1 MSNTPEWFRLT
12 ADDQKPVPAARKPF
26 RKSIKF
32 SLIAAPLLLIGVF
45 GAVAVGTHED
55 FDDETP
61 MVSKSNAVVSTVANS
76 DNAKVNIASNQTNGN
91 SITSA
96 LENSGAP
103 GTSGTL
109 GTLGKGMGVPAP
121 AAQTEHE
128 EDDDHGFF
136 GHNDDDEHEGHE
148 RHHESREH

>member
-12 ADDQKPVPAARKPF
+12 ADDQKPVSAARKPF

-103 GTSGTL
+103 VTSGI
-109 GTLGKGMGVPAP
+109 GNGVPAP
-121 AAQTEHE
+121 SSKVEHE
-128 EDDDHGFF
+128 ESDDDGFF
-136 GHNDDDEHEGHE
+136 GHHDDDEHERRE
-148 RHHESREH
+148 RHRESREH

>member
-12 ADDQKPVPAARKPF
+12 ADDQKPVSAARKPF
-26 RKSIKF
+26 PKSIKF

-61 MVSKSNAVVSTVANS
+61 MVAKSNAVESSAANS

-96 LENSGAP
+96 LESSGAP
-103 GTSGTL
+103 LTSGTS
-109 GTLGKGMGVPAP
+109 GKGMGVPAP
-121 AAQTEHE
+121 SAQTEHE
-128 EDDDHGFF
+128 KDDDDRFF
-136 GHNDDDEHEGHE
+136 GHNDDDDHEERE

>member
-12 ADDQKPVPAARKPF
+12 ADDQKPVSAARKPF

-55 FDDETP
+55 FDDDTP

-76 DNAKVNIASNQTNGN
+76 DNAKVNISSNQNNGN

-121 AAQTEHE
+121 SAQTEHE

-136 GHNDDDEHEGHE
+136 GHNDDDEHEGRE

>member
-12 ADDQKPVPAARKPF
+12 ADDQKPVSAARKPF

-55 FDDETP
+55 FDDDTP

-103 GTSGTL
+103 VTSGTSGTS
-109 GTLGKGMGVPAP
+109 GKANGVPAP
-121 AAQTEHE
+121 SAQTEHE
-128 EDDDHGFF
+128 EDDDDGFF
-136 GHNDDDEHEGHE
+136 RHNDDDEHERRE
-148 RHHESREH
+148 RHHEGREH

>member
-1 MSNTPEWFRLT
+1 MSNTPEWFQLT
-12 ADDQKPVPAARKPF
+12 ADDQKPVSAARKPF

-103 GTSGTL
+103 VTSGTSG
-109 GTLGKGMGVPAP
+109 KVMGVPAP
-121 AAQTEHE
+121 SAQTEHE
-128 EDDDHGFF
+128 KDDDDRFF
-136 GHNDDDEHEGHE
+136 GHNDDDDHEGRE

>member
-103 GTSGTL
+103 VTSGTS
-109 GTLGKGMGVPAP
+109 GKGMGVPAP
-121 AAQTEHE
+121 SAQTENE
-128 EDDDHGFF
+128 KDDDDRFF
-136 GHNDDDEHEGHE
+136 GHNDDDDHEGRE

>member
-12 ADDQKPVPAARKPF
+12 ADDQKPVSAARKPF

-45 GAVAVGTHED
+45 SAVAVGTHED

-61 MVSKSNAVVSTVANS
+61 MASKSNAVVSTVANS

-103 GTSGTL
+103 VTS

-121 AAQTEHE
+121 SAQTEHE

-136 GHNDDDEHEGHE
+136 GHNDDDEHEGRE

>member
-12 ADDQKPVPAARKPF
+12 ADDQKPVSAARKPF

-45 GAVAVGTHED
+45 GAVAFGTHED
-55 FDDETP
+55 FDDEAP
-61 MVSKSNAVVSTVANS
+61 MVSKSNAVVSSVANS

-96 LENSGAP
+96 LENSGASE
-103 GTSGTL
+103 TSGSS
-109 GTLGKGMGVPAP
+109 GKGMGVPAP
-121 AAQTEHE
+121 SAQTEHE
-128 EDDDHGFF
+128 EDDDDGFF
-136 GHNDDDEHEGHE
+136 GHNDDDEHEKRE
-148 RHHESREH
+148 RHHEGREH

>member
-1 MSNTPEWFRLT
+1 LT
-12 ADDQKPVPAARKPF
+12 ADDQKPVSAARKPF
-26 RKSIKF
+26 PKSIKF
-32 SLIAAPLLLIGVF
+32 SLIAAPLLLIGIF
-45 GAVAVGTHED
+45 GAVAVDTHED

-61 MVSKSNAVVSTVANS
+61 MVSKSNAVVSLLANS

-109 GTLGKGMGVPAP
+109 GKGMGVPAP
-121 AAQTEHE
+121 SAQTEHE

-136 GHNDDDEHEGHE
+136 GHNDDDEHEGRE
-148 RHHESREH
+148 RHHEGREH

>member
-12 ADDQKPVPAARKPF
+12 ADDQKPVSAARKPF

-55 FDDETP
+55 FDDEAP
-61 MVSKSNAVVSTVANS
+61 MVSKSNAVVSSVANS

-103 GTSGTL
+103 GTSGAS
-109 GTLGKGMGVPAP
+109 GTSGKGMGVPAP
-121 AAQTEHE
+121 SAQTEHE
-128 EDDDHGFF
+128 EDDDDGFF
-136 GHNDDDEHEGHE
+136 GHNDDDEHERRE
-148 RHHESREH
+148 RHHEGREH

>member
-12 ADDQKPVPAARKPF
+12 ADDQKPVSAARKPF

-55 FDDETP
+55 FDDEAP
-61 MVSKSNAVVSTVANS
+61 MISKSNAVVSSVANS

-109 GTLGKGMGVPAP
+109 GKGMGVPAP
-121 AAQTEHE
+121 SAQTEHE
-128 EDDDHGFF
+128 EDDDDGFF
-136 GHNDDDEHEGHE
+136 GHNDDDEHERRE
-148 RHHESREH
+148 RHHDGREK

>member
-12 ADDQKPVPAARKPF
+12 ADDQKPVSAARKPF

-45 GAVAVGTHED
+45 GAVAVGTHEN

-61 MVSKSNAVVSTVANS
+61 MVSKSNAVVSSVANS

-109 GTLGKGMGVPAP
+109 GKGMGVPAP
-121 AAQTEHE
+121 SAQTENE
-128 EDDDHGFF
+128 KDDDDRFF
-136 GHNDDDEHEGHE
+136 GHNDDDDHEGRE

>member
-12 ADDQKPVPAARKPF
+12 ADDQKPVSAARKPF

-61 MVSKSNAVVSTVANS
+61 MVSKSNAVVSSVANS

-103 GTSGTL
+103 VTSGTS
-109 GTLGKGMGVPAP
+109 GKGMGVPAP
-121 AAQTEHE
+121 SAQTEHE

-136 GHNDDDEHEGHE
+136 GHNDDDEHEGRE

>member
-109 GTLGKGMGVPAP
+109 GKGMGVPAP
-121 AAQTEHE
+121 SAQTENE
-128 EDDDHGFF
+128 KDDDDRFF
-136 GHNDDDEHEGHE
+136 GHNDDDDHEGRE

>member
-12 ADDQKPVPAARKPF
+12 ADDQKPVSSARKPF

-109 GTLGKGMGVPAP
+109 GKGMGVPAP
-121 AAQTEHE
+121 SAQTENE
-128 EDDDHGFF
+128 KDDDDRFF
-136 GHNDDDEHEGHE
+136 GHNDDDDHEGRE

>member
-61 MVSKSNAVVSTVANS
+61 MVSKSNAVVSSVANS

-109 GTLGKGMGVPAP
+109 GKGMGVPAP
-121 AAQTEHE
+121 SAQTENE
-128 EDDDHGFF
+128 KDDDDRFF
-136 GHNDDDEHEGHE
+136 GHNDDDEHEGRE
-148 RHHESREH
+148 RHRESREH

>member
-12 ADDQKPVPAARKPF
+12 ADDQKPVSAARKPF
-26 RKSIKF
+26 PKSIKF
-32 SLIAAPLLLIGVF
+32 SLIAAPLLLIGIF

-96 LENSGAP
+96 LESSGAP
-103 GTSGTL
+103 LTSGTS
-109 GTLGKGMGVPAP
+109 GKGMGVPAP
-121 AAQTEHE
+121 SAQTENE
-128 EDDDHGFF
+128 KDDDDRFF
-136 GHNDDDEHEGHE
+136 GHNDDDDHEGRE

>member
-1 MSNTPEWFRLT
+1 MSNTPERFRLT
-12 ADDQKPVPAARKPF
+12 ADGQKPVSAARKPF

-61 MVSKSNAVVSTVANS
+61 MVSKSNAVESSVANS

-109 GTLGKGMGVPAP
+109 GKGMGVPAP
-121 AAQTEHE
+121 SAQTEHE

-136 GHNDDDEHEGHE
+136 GHNDDDEHEGRE
-148 RHHESREH
+148 GHHESREH